1 MNFGEMKNWDAYGIK
16 QTMVSNGTN
25 ILRTEGYFAVVKTD
39 YIELQKYPAP
49 SSGAI
54 LQSVKND
61 GFVLPN
67 TYHKIESSCIHKED
81 GAHIL
86 FKVDGKT
93 VLDYVDTDNPNLK
106 VGYFSKQAN
115 SAANSGVFIKSDK

>member
-1 MNFGEMKNWDAYGIK
+1 MNGGERGKPYLQRGIGIGTYKTGTKNAID
-16 QTMVSNGTN
+16 
-25 ILRTEGYFAVVKTD
+25 D
-39 YIELQKYPAP
+39 YIKSVREKYDTLELQKYPAP

-54 LQSVKND
+54 LQSFKND

-81 GAHIL
+81 AAHIL

-115 SAANSGVFIKSDK
+115 SGVYMKSSK